1 MEKEHRKALRE
12 QYQNR
17 KPTMGIVALTHG
29 DELWIATSTDAAADQ
44 ALSPTP
50 GALGSS
56 SVLVRAERDSL
67 THPFTKPFSKPLVC
81 CGGLG

>member
-1 MEKEHRKALRE
+1 MEAETE
-12 QYQNR
+12 QEWAVSRTDAQ
-17 KPTMGIVALTHG
+17 KQGKGGLTPP
-29 DELWIATSTDAAADQ
+29 DTDAAADQ
-44 ALSPTP
+44 GLSPTP

>member
-1 MEKEHRKALRE
+1 MEAVTE
-12 QYQNR
+12 QEWAVCRTDTQNQG
-17 KPTMGIVALTHG
+17 KGGLTPP
-29 DELWIATSTDAAADQ
+29 DTDAAADR